1 MSITII
7 QPNIKIKD
15 NINIEGFSL
24 SIEGNKLF
32 DDTNLYINNTKYGLI
47 GKNGT
52 GKSTLLRALY
62 DKKFKINENISIFY
76 VEQEILN
83 SNISAVQA
91 VLQADLKNLELLK
104 IEQEL
109 LTRLDDDEN
118 DEDNNLLEELNKISN
133 ELSLNDIDLLEPKAR
148 KILYGLGFNSE
159 MQDRNV
165 NKFSGGWQMRI
176 SLARGLFMNPKVL
189 LLDEPTNHLDLNA
202 VIWLTNYLSQWKN
215 SLIIIS
221 HDQYFL
227 NNVCD
232 NIILLENK
240 KLLYYNC
247 IYDKY
252 KKMYYQNKKK
262 EILRWEKY
270 QKKIKNLKKKGKYD
284 KKKDKEYRIV
294 KNDNGNILIS
304 RPEKEYKVVF
314 NFNDAYNIKGNI
326 IEMKN
331 ITFGYN
337 ENILFENVNFGVNIN
352 SRIVIVGENG
362 IGKSTFMKL
371 LINKLEACNGEII
384 INSKSRIGVYNQ
396 HFMDSLPLD
405 NNSIDYLLE
414 LSENKLKY
422 QEVRNLLGKFG
433 LKGKSQI
440 LEMNKLSGGQKAR
453 VVFTSLYIINPN
465 MIFLDEPTNNLD
477 IESVEAL
484 IDAINNYEGG
494 IVIITHDIKL
504 IDQTECDIYICK
516 DKNINKFDGDIDD
529 YQKLF
534 LCE

>member
-62 DKKFKINENISIFY
+62 DIKFKINENISIFY

-148 KILYGLGFNSE
+148 KILYGLGFNLE

-189 LLDEPTNHLDLNA
+189 LLDEPTNHLD
-202 VIWLTNYLSQWKN
+202 S
-215 SLIIIS
+215 
-221 HDQYFL
+221 
-227 NNVCD
+227 
-232 NIILLENK
+232 
-240 KLLYYNC
+240 LLYIFFNLLL
-247 IYDKY
+247 
-252 KKMYYQNKKK
+252 
-262 EILRWEKY
+262 ILR
-270 QKKIKNLKKKGKYD
+270 
-284 KKKDKEYRIV
+284 
-294 KNDNGNILIS
+294 
-304 RPEKEYKVVF
+304 
-314 NFNDAYNIKGNI
+314 I
-326 IEMKN
+326 I
-331 ITFGYN
+331 
-337 ENILFENVNFGVNIN
+337 
-352 SRIVIVGENG
+352 
-362 IGKSTFMKL
+362 
-371 LINKLEACNGEII
+371 
-384 INSKSRIGVYNQ
+384 
-396 HFMDSLPLD
+396 
-405 NNSIDYLLE
+405 
-414 LSENKLKY
+414 
-422 QEVRNLLGKFG
+422 
-433 LKGKSQI
+433 
-440 LEMNKLSGGQKAR
+440 
-453 VVFTSLYIINPN
+453 
-465 MIFLDEPTNNLD
+465 
-477 IESVEAL
+477 
-484 IDAINNYEGG
+484 
-494 IVIITHDIKL
+494 
-504 IDQTECDIYICK
+504 
-516 DKNINKFDGDIDD
+516 
-529 YQKLF
+529 
-534 LCE
+534 